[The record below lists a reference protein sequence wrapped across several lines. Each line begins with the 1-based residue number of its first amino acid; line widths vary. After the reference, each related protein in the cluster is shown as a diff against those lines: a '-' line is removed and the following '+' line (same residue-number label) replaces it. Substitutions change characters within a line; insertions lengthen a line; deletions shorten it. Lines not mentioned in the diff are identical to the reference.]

1 MILLHAVAV
10 RRASQQWQEQSERLD
25 GSRKNLA
32 QARPELLGER
42 VAPAAAAFLTLW
54 ERRVLDLREDAAG
67 HSDALDQTILDL
79 LVTDQESV
87 QRTQRLL
94 MWSDRDT
101 DPTTAVPR

>member
-1 MILLHAVAV
+1 MMLLRTVAL
-10 RRASQQWQEQSERLD
+10 RRASQQWQEQSECLD

-42 VAPAAAAFLTLW
+42 VGAAAAAFLTLW
-54 ERRVLDLREDAAG
+54 ERRVLDLREAAAG
-67 HSDALDQTILDL
+67 HRDALDQAMLDL
-79 LVTDQESV
+79 LVSDQESV

-101 DPTTAVPR
+101 DPTTAVGR